1 MKDKLFII
9 SLILILLSVG
19 WLLLEIRRGTY
30 IQNTCPNYISKEVS
44 QPALIYNL
52 ILCESNWR
60 PNVYGD
66 INHPYG
72 PSIGLIQ
79 VQQRTWDWLSKKM
92 DFHGDIYN
100 SDDQIRFLILAIEKG
115 YGKHWTCYRKIVK

>member
-9 SLILILLSVG
+9 SLIIILLSVG

-66 INHPYG
+66 N
-72 PSIGLIQ
+72 GLAFGLAQ
-79 VQQRTWDWLSKKM
+79 FHKPTFEWFCDLSGK
-92 DFHGDIYN
+92 DLNYYN
-100 SDDQIRFLILAIEKG
+100 PEHQIELLFWALENNLG
-115 YGKHWTCYRKIVK
+115 HHWRTCYEKLTN